1 MKLPLNWKTKAP
13 IKKLDKPTI
22 TKKETREKGKRG

>member
-1 MKLPLNWKTKAP
+1 MKLPLNWKTKA